1 MAFLADEA
9 EAAVEGRGANIQKSL
24 IGRRIVPG
32 ESAVLVR
39 KTHNHAVVIGGLSKE
54 QFPRLQHH
62 HFAAELPNHW
72 DGLRGV
78 PIKSFSVAHG
88 CFNND
93 ICAHSSVLSV
103 SWSMAVLPHIGCGR

>member
-9 EAAVEGRGANIQKSL
+9 EAAVEGRGANIQMSV

-32 ESAVLVR
+32 ESGVLVR
-39 KTHNHAVVIGGLSKE
+39 ETHNHAVVIGGLSKE
-54 QFPRLQHH
+54 QFPRRQHN

-88 CFNND
+88 LNVA
-93 ICAHSSVLSV
+93 IGYLKLS
-103 SWSMAVLPHIGCGR
+103 AF